1 MIAFKG
7 PAAIRIGMRY
17 TRSLALE
24 VAATATLC
32 PLFALPAAIAADA
45 AISQLASW
53 NDREA
58 KSAIIA
64 FVERV
69 TNESGPDFVAVQDRI
84 AVFDN
89 DGTLWSE
96 R

>member
-45 AISQLASW
+45 AISQLAS
-53 NDREA
+53 
-58 KSAIIA
+58 
-64 FVERV
+64 
-69 TNESGPDFVAVQDRI
+69 
-84 AVFDN
+84 
-89 DGTLWSE
+89 
-96 R
+96 